1 MYLINLLTSNDISG
15 TSLYNLIWETYDVS
29 YTCANLQIH
38 SDERENNAQFTVYT
52 VYLRCKFNVE
62 IFFINLLLH
71 ATNYRENRN
80 FVSEGERKFLI
91 VLNWHNIFHIY
102 AVKYIALEV
111 LTLDIEGEICI
122 TQLAGIGWAQSNQRL
137 KYANIQPNVSG

>member
-1 MYLINLLTSNDISG
+1 M
-15 TSLYNLIWETYDVS
+15 TSLARRCTIWYEKRM
-29 YTCANLQIH
+29 TCHIH
-38 SDERENNAQFTVYT
+38 VPIFKYIVMKEKTMHN
-52 VYLRCKFNVE
+52 LRCIRYLLYKFNVE

-102 AVKYIALEV
+102 TVKCIALEV

-122 TQLAGIGWAQSNQRL
+122 TQLAGIGWAQSNQQL